1 MLDVVAWVVETR
13 WLDVDFTEPSVDPV
27 RVVVGRDAVEVPVE
41 PLGVDAVDDDS
52 PAVNMD
58 VEERVEFLVV
68 DAVSVD
74 RAVVVMAGSTD
85 KT

>member
-1 MLDVVAWVVETR
+1 M
-13 WLDVDFTEPSVDPV
+13 DPV